1 MPSFSYA
8 ARDRAGAATSG
19 QLDAPTRR
27 DALRSLAARGLNVVS
42 LSELASGPGSTAK
55 GAKPD
60 KAAPAKAPSKSRS
73 PQGSSRPASGEKV
86 SLFHHKSA
94 TARPTKAHRLPFL
107 QSLLDL
113 TSSGL
118 STGEAIRLL
127 SVRLKEPALRALCQ
141 GLWEQISEGAPLSRA
156 MAAYP
161 HIFDTSTINLIA
173 AGEATGSINDTLGR
187 LIDHLTEQQAL
198 RGQIISALAYPVFM
212 FFVASGVILFFLFYL
227 LPKMQ
232 NLLSSLGG
240 KLPAS
245 TQLLIGVSNFVLHY
259 GVFILVAG
267 ILAAI
272 SFWRWRKTEAGRR
285 SIDTWTLQLPL
296 LGNLASSRTVL
307 AVTQTLGI
315 LLENGITTSEA
326 LKMTERQIT
335 NVIHR
340 EAFAEASSRV
350 LEGEALS
357 AALGRTRCFPDLIL
371 DRLSVGE
378 NTGNI
383 VPSLKDIAR
392 TYQKRISLQLGAG
405 TRVLTTIFMLGVF
418 AFVAFIA
425 FAIVSAV
432 FSMSSSFKV
441 GG

>member
-1 MPSFSYA
+1 
-8 ARDRAGAATSG
+8 
-19 QLDAPTRR
+19 
-27 DALRSLAARGLNVVS
+27 
-42 LSELASGPGSTAK
+42 
-55 GAKPD
+55 
-60 KAAPAKAPSKSRS
+60 
-73 PQGSSRPASGEKV
+73 
-86 SLFHHKSA
+86 
-94 TARPTKAHRLPFL
+94 
-107 QSLLDL
+107 
-113 TSSGL
+113 
-118 STGEAIRLL
+118 
-127 SVRLKEPALRALCQ
+127 
-141 GLWEQISEGAPLSRA
+141 
-156 MAAYP
+156 
-161 HIFDTSTINLIA
+161 
-173 AGEATGSINDTLGR
+173 
-187 LIDHLTEQQAL
+187 
-198 RGQIISALAYPVFM
+198 M
-212 FFVASGVILFFLFYL
+212 FFVASGVIFFFLFYL

-259 GVFILVAG
+259 GVIILIAG
-267 ILAAI
+267 ILAAV

-296 LGNLASSRTVL
+296 LGTLAASRTVL

-340 EAFAEASSRV
+340 EAFSEASSRV

-392 TYQKRISLQLGAG
+392 TYQKRISLQLDAG
-405 TRVLTTIFMLGVF
+405 TRVLTTVFMLGVF

-432 FSMSSSFKV
+432 FSLSSSFKV
-441 GG
+441 SG